1 MKKLKIA
8 FISVARNPIPPK
20 LNTIDGIAS
29 ISSTLA
35 IELSKKGHDVSFFCP
50 KGSTIPIPRIESR
63 LPAISDF
70 YSKTYYK
77 SLTSVARAELLQPF
91 NGELHFLLED
101 HVKKNEFDLIHFHT
115 SPMIFSL
122 PLTRRISIPKVFTLH
137 DQFSEPYDRVF
148 DMYSSITNNYYVS
161 ISYAQRK
168 LLNYHGYISNIYH
181 GLTLK
186 EFPFQEDPQGKYLF
200 FSGRFHPAK
209 GLDIAILIAKKLNKQ
224 LFFTGQ
230 QSYSSLDYYQE
241 KIQPFINNAQIQMKK
256 LQNKKELT
264 QLYSHAKTLI
274 FPIQWEEPFGLVLI
288 EAMAT
293 GTPVV
298 AFARGSVSEVVKDG
312 ETGFI
317 VNSSDDDIRGN
328 WIIKKTGIE
337 GLCEAVER
345 IYAMWDN
352 DYRTMRRNCRAHV
365 EKNFTIQRMV
375 DEYEKVYEKI
385 LSRNPR

>member
-1 MKKLKIA
+1 MNKLKIA
-8 FISVARNPIPPK
+8 FISVARNSIPPK

-50 KGSTIPIPRIESR
+50 KGSTIPIPRVESR

-70 YSKTYYK
+70 YRKTHYK
-77 SLTSVARAELLQPF
+77 SLTPVARAELLQPF

-137 DQFSEPYDRVF
+137 DQFSQPYDRIF
-148 DMYSSITNNYYVS
+148 DMYSSVTNNYYVS

-168 LLNYHGYISNIYH
+168 LLNYDGYISNIYH
-181 GLTLK
+181 GLNLK
-186 EFPFQEDPQGKYLF
+186 EFPFQEDPQEKYLF
-200 FSGRFHPAK
+200 FSGRFHPVK

-224 LFFTGQ
+224 LLFTGQ

-241 KIQPFINNAQIQMKK
+241 KIKPFIDKDQIQMQQ
-256 LQNKKELT
+256 LQNRKELT
-264 QLYSHAKTLI
+264 KFYSHAKMLL
-274 FPIQWEEPFGLVLI
+274 FPIQWEEPFGLVMI
-288 EAMAT
+288 EAMAC

-298 AFARGSVSEVVKDG
+298 AYTRGSVPEVIKDG
-312 ETGFI
+312 ETGFL
-317 VNSSDDDIRGN
+317 VNPSDEDIRGN
-328 WIIKKTGIE
+328 WIVKKTGIE
-337 GLCEAVER
+337 GLSEAVMR
-345 IYAMWDN
+345 VYAMSEN
-352 DYRTMRRNCRAHV
+352 DYKQLRRNCRAHV
-365 EKNFTIQRMV
+365 EKNFTVEKMV

-385 LSRNPR
+385 L